1 MIQGSV
7 WKFGR
12 DIDTDVIIAG
22 RYCNISD
29 PQELAKHTFE
39 DLDPTFVQRFRPGDI
54 IVADSN
60 FGCGSSREVAPLTL
74 KAAGVAAVVAP
85 SFARI
90 FYRNSINIGLPI
102 FEIPAVAQYFEE
114 GQGVS
119 IEPATGTVTN
129 LSTGNSFTAAPF
141 PEFMQMIMDAGG
153 LVAYASKR
161 LGGSEN
167 E

>member
-1 MIQGSV
+1 MIEGKA

-29 PQELAKHTFE
+29 PKELAKHAFE
-39 DLDPTFVQRFRPGDI
+39 DLDPTFVQRFRPGDVL
-54 IVADSN
+54 VADSN

-102 FEIPAVAQYFEE
+102 FEIPDVAQYFEE

-119 IEPATGTVTN
+119 IDPGTGKVTN
-129 LSTGNSFTAAPF
+129 LSTGQEFTAAPF

-153 LVAYASKR
+153 LVAYASRR